1 MGDEMAVDC
10 PQAACGAAL
19 LRHLRARPSAVA
31 VAMAQRMCRDGV
43 MDAHFDISR
52 NCAVRSASRYYLLY
66 VTLGIINPP

>member
-31 VAMAQRMCRDGV
+31 VATVASTRLQ
-43 MDAHFDISR
+43 S
-52 NCAVRSASRYYLLY
+52 SA
-66 VTLGIINPP
+66 GMH

>member
-31 VAMAQRMCRDGV
+31 VTVASTRLQ
-43 MDAHFDISR
+43 S
-52 NCAVRSASRYYLLY
+52 SA
-66 VTLGIINPP
+66 GMH